1 MNMEKKIKLRPPI
14 PEVVLERLALY
25 HCLLQ
30 DWLISGRTEPV
41 TSREISQALNLT
53 DETVRRDLSFLETS
67 TGKPGVGY
75 EINELFEVIGEKLAM
90 ESRLPVL
97 FIGSLRMVDALL
109 GIFSLE
115 KFGFTPE
122 GFFSENPG
130 DAGKLF
136 RGFRVKSLL
145 SLSKDEIPRGVRLA
159 IIATSPEWT
168 QHAIEKAAE
177 CGIKGILN
185 LTPMV
190 VSKIPRGVELVQL
203 RYPCYLKILAYKTNP
218 QAKEG

>member
-1 MNMEKKIKLRPPI
+1 MAEKKSTFGSRI

-30 DWLISGRTEPV
+30 DWIISGRTEPV
-41 TSREISQALNLT
+41 TSKEISQALNLT
-53 DETVRRDLSFLETS
+53 DETVRRDLSFLESS

-75 EINELFEVIGEKLAM
+75 EINELFEIIGEKLSM
-90 ESRLPVL
+90 ESRLPVVI
-97 FIGSLRMVDALL
+97 IGSLKMVDALL

-115 KFGFTPE
+115 KFGFSPE
-122 GFFSENPG
+122 GFFSENPNDMG
-130 DAGKLF
+130 RLF

-145 SLSKDEIPRGVRLA
+145 SLSRDELPANVRLA
-159 IIATSPEWT
+159 VVATSPEWT
-168 QHAIEKAAE
+168 QHAIDKAAE
-177 CGIKGILN
+177 CGIRGILN

-190 VSKIPRGVELVQL
+190 VSKIPRGVELIQL

-218 QAKEG
+218 HTGES